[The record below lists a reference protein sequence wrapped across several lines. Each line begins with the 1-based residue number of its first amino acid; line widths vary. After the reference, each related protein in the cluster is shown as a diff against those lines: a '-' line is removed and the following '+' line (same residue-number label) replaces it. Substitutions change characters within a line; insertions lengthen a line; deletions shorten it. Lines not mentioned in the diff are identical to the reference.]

1 MRVSSAS
8 GNFVR
13 LQRVLVVASACFC
26 AIILTSCNTGK
37 GVTDETSQHAALRI
51 VNLVF
56 NAGGPITVFL
66 DSDTVVSGLAFEGQT
81 SYQQIGIGIK
91 TIQPTVPSTAS
102 NVASSTVANFLGATN
117 YTYVAF
123 GPAGNAASILLDDS
137 TVDPGAGNFGFRLLN
152 AAIGSGPLDIYMT
165 PPGASLDVATPVI
178 AGVAPGSASPFV
190 LIPAGNVQIRIT
202 PANSK
207 EIIFDSLPRTIAER
221 ALIEGV
227 IYARGSGRL
236 VNLAL
241 LNLDNAGTGSI
252 ANNLL
257 AQFKVVNGSS
267 VASPLNVFV
276 NHDLVLSNLPFTGAS
291 GYQKT
296 AAGTPTL
303 TVEATATPGA
313 TLLALTPNLLPATDS
328 SIVLTGPA
336 GALQSL
342 VLADNNLP
350 PAAAR
355 ARVRF
360 VNSSTDVA
368 AIDVFVNFSRQAAS
382 LAMNT
387 ASSGI
392 EFDADPTLGTSYEID
407 FNVSGS
413 TLTSLSLPAVILTGG
428 HSYSIYLVGSRTA
441 LAAVVTQNN

>member
-1 MRVSSAS
+1 M
-8 GNFVR
+8 R
-13 LQRVLVVASACFC
+13 LQGALVVALACFC
-26 AIILTSCNTGK
+26 ATVLTSCNTGK
-37 GVTDETSQHAALRI
+37 GVTDESSQHAALRVI
-51 VNLVF
+51 NLVF
-56 NAGGPITVFL
+56 NAGGPINVML
-66 DSDTVVSGLAFEGQT
+66 DSDTIVSGLAFEGQT
-81 SYQQIGIGIK
+81 SYQEIGIGTK

-102 NVASSTVANFLGATN
+102 NAASATVANFLGATN

-123 GPAGNAASILLDDS
+123 GPAGNAAGILLTDS
-137 TVDPGAGNFGFRLLN
+137 TIDPGAGNFALRVLN
-152 AAIGSGPLDIYMT
+152 AAIGSGALDIYVT
-165 PPGASLDVATPVI
+165 PPGASLDTTTPTIGGI
-178 AGVAPGSASPFV
+178 AAGNTTVFV
-190 LIPAGNVQIRIT
+190 LVPAGNVQIRIT
-202 PANSK
+202 PTGSK
-207 EIIFDSLPRTIAER
+207 EVIFDSLPQSIAER
-221 ALIEGV
+221 AEIEGI
-227 IYARGSGRL
+227 IYARGSGKL

-241 LNLDNAGTGSI
+241 LNLDNSGTGSI
-252 ANNLL
+252 LNSLL
-257 AQFKVVNGSS
+257 AQFKIINGSS

-276 NHDLVLSNLPFTGAS
+276 NHDLVLSNIPYTGAS

-303 TVEATATPGA
+303 TIESTATPGA
-313 TLLALTPNLLPATDS
+313 TLLTLMPNLLPATDS

-350 PAAAR
+350 PAAVR

-360 VNSSTDVA
+360 VNSSADVPA
-368 AIDVFVNFSRQAAS
+368 VDVFVNFSRQVAS

-387 ASSGI
+387 ASPGI
-392 EFDADPTLGTSYEID
+392 EYDADSTLGTSYEVD

-441 LAAVVTQNN
+441 LAAVVTQDN

>member
-1 MRVSSAS
+1 
-8 GNFVR
+8 
-13 LQRVLVVASACFC
+13 
-26 AIILTSCNTGK
+26 
-37 GVTDETSQHAALRI
+37 
-51 VNLVF
+51 
-56 NAGGPITVFL
+56 
-66 DSDTVVSGLAFEGQT
+66 
-81 SYQQIGIGIK
+81 
-91 TIQPTVPSTAS
+91 
-102 NVASSTVANFLGATN
+102 
-117 YTYVAF
+117 
-123 GPAGNAASILLDDS
+123 
-137 TVDPGAGNFGFRLLN
+137 
-152 AAIGSGPLDIYMT
+152 
-165 PPGASLDVATPVI
+165 
-178 AGVAPGSASPFV
+178 
-190 LIPAGNVQIRIT
+190 
-202 PANSK
+202 
-207 EIIFDSLPRTIAER
+207 
-221 ALIEGV
+221 
-227 IYARGSGRL
+227 
-236 VNLAL
+236 
-241 LNLDNAGTGSI
+241 
-252 ANNLL
+252 
-257 AQFKVVNGSS
+257 
-267 VASPLNVFV
+267 VFV

-368 AIDVFVNFSRQAAS
+368 AIDVFVNFSRQVAS